1 MQFVK
6 DSVAGRKPNVQNVG
20 ISYMYGGFWVPNKA
34 HATGSDNEFHVGP
47 HIMVLGTDQEML
59 RTLNQDGSNGQPYA
73 NHLSGHSEL
82 FLVIPIRQWDER

>member
-1 MQFVK
+1 
-6 DSVAGRKPNVQNVG
+6 
-20 ISYMYGGFWVPNKA
+20 MYGGFWVPDRA
-34 HATGSDNEFHVGP
+34 HPTGGDNEFHVGP

-73 NHLSGHSEL
+73 NHLSGHSEV

>member
-1 MQFVK
+1 
-6 DSVAGRKPNVQNVG
+6 
-20 ISYMYGGFWVPNKA
+20 
-34 HATGSDNEFHVGP
+34 
-47 HIMVLGTDQEML
+47 L